1 MSVSIDLLKLVNSYV
16 DNYGEERLILI
27 DALNCEDYNLARLIV
42 ESQLEEFESEFK
54 NDLIKDNI
62 DECSH
67 KLVKYSSLIKI
78 NNYVTKLYEGD

>member
-1 MSVSIDLLKLVNSYV
+1 MSVSIDLLKLVNHYV
-16 DNYGEERLILI
+16 DNNGEERLILI

-42 ESQLEEFESEFK
+42 EAQLEEFESEFK

-62 DECSH
+62 EECAL

-78 NNYVTKLYEGD
+78 NDYVTKLYEGN